1 MMPFK
6 QLVRNRV
13 DRHWRD
19 AVWALRTRGDT
30 AVLSAVARGK
40 WNLPH
45 AAGSTTEHLRAS
57 LGWLCAAQQA
67 TGNLGVASFYDIRT
81 GEWGPP
87 YPETTGYIIPTFFD
101 YAEYAGAAEFRERAL
116 RMADWLL
123 TVQLECGAFPI
134 GPLWPDWERSPLV
147 FDTGQIVQGLV
158 RAHADS
164 GRMEFLAAA
173 RRAGDWLAAIQDADG
188 CWRQFT
194 PLGHGNTYNARTAWA
209 LLQLHQAAGDPHHQ
223 TTALRNLRWVLA
235 QQMPD
240 GWFARAGFT
249 PEEDPLTH
257 TIAYTIEGVLQAGL
271 LLGDEAMIGA
281 ARRAADAVLE
291 RQTADGFLRG
301 RYGPGWRASVDWS
314 CLTGTAQMALIWLE
328 LYALNGEARYQ
339 QAARLANQHVMQA
352 QNTRSSRPGLR
363 GGVGGSQPIYGDYE
377 PYRLLNW
384 AAKFFADSLMLAER
398 QRLRGQAVPAAAE
411 ARR

>member
-1 MMPFK
+1 MMLLK
-6 QLVRNRV
+6 QLVRRRV

-19 AVWALRTRGDT
+19 AVWALRTRGDA
-30 AVLSAVARGK
+30 AVLVGVARGK

-45 AAGSTTEHLRAS
+45 AAGAPADHLRAS
-57 LGWLCAAQQA
+57 LAWLCAAQEA
-67 TGNLGVASFYDIRT
+67 AGNLGVASFYDMRT
-81 GEWGPP
+81 GEWGPL
-87 YPETTGYIIPTFFD
+87 YPETTGYIIPTFLDFAD
-101 YAEYAGAAEFRERAL
+101 FSGKAEFRERAL

-123 TVQLECGAFPI
+123 TVQLEGGAFPI

-147 FDTGQIVQGLV
+147 FDTGQIIQGLV
-158 RAHADS
+158 RAHAET
-164 GRMEFLAAA
+164 GRAEYLAAA
-173 RRAGDWLAAIQDADG
+173 RRAGDWLAAVQDKDG

-209 LLQLHQAAGDPHHQ
+209 LLQLHQAAGDPGHQ
-223 TTALRNLRWVLA
+223 AAAQRGLRWVLA

-240 GWFARAGFT
+240 GWFANAGFT

-271 LLGDEAMIGA
+271 LLGDEALIGA
-281 ARRAADAVLE
+281 ARRAADAAMA
-291 RQTADGFLRG
+291 RQTADGCLRG
-301 RYGPGWRASVDWS
+301 RYGNGWRASVEWS
-314 CLTGTAQMALIWLE
+314 CLTGTAQMAQIWLE
-328 LYALNGEARYQ
+328 LYALTSEARYQ
-339 QAARLANQHVMQA
+339 QAARTANRHVMQA

-363 GGVGGSQPIYGDYE
+363 GGVGGSQPIYGEYE

-384 AAKFFADSLMLAER
+384 AAKFFADSLLMDER
-398 QRLRGQAVPAAAE
+398 QRLGAPAGLAAAE